1 MHFDYE
7 ALHPVV
13 WKHLY
18 SWYSADIQ
26 IVRPLKKDVLNRRAM
41 VLDLYP
47 SESNKST
54 IAVDRE
60 DCEYYQSR
68 KHIIGAPIRYTRPLR
83 KSDHFKY

>member
-7 ALHPVV
+7 ALHPIV

-54 IAVDRE
+54 IVVDRE
-60 DCEYYQSR
+60 DSEYYQSR
-68 KHIIGAPIRYTRPLR
+68 KHIIGAPIRYTRPLK